1 MFVFRIVSSNS
12 TETQTESSKAATYR
26 TSRYNNNEV
35 LSKNTVW
42 WPVIDKDIKDCYK
55 ACTSCATAAQDPTG
69 VPLCQWKLP
78 LHPLQRVHIDYAVPF
93 KGKMW
98 LLLIDTFV
106 KWPEIH
112 EMKPTTTEA
121 TISKLKHIFTAQG
134 LPEQIISD
142 NGPQF
147 TATKFQQF
155 CNCHV
160 IVHSPIA
167 PYHPRSNG
175 EIERLVAKFKN
186 STEKA
191 NPSLN
196 EYLQNNLINSLQ
208 DIELHLIQ

>member
-1 MFVFRIVSSNS
+1 MTRFRKDSIEECEAIFSQANTTDIEKWMLVFRIVSSNS

-42 WPVIDKDIKDCYK
+42 WPVIDKDIEDCSK
-55 ACTSCATAAQDPTG
+55 VCTSCATAAQDPTG

-134 LPEQIISD
+134 LPEQII
-142 NGPQF
+142 F
-147 TATKFQQF
+147 
-155 CNCHV
+155 
-160 IVHSPIA
+160 IMVHSLQLLNF
-167 PYHPRSNG
+167 SNFAT
-175 EIERLVAKFKN
+175 VM
-186 STEKA
+186 
-191 NPSLN
+191 
-196 EYLQNNLINSLQ
+196 
-208 DIELHLIQ
+208 